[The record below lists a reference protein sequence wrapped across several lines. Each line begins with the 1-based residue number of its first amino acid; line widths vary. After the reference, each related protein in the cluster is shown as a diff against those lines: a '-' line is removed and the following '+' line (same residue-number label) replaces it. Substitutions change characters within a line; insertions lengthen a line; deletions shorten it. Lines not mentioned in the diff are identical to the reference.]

1 MMDLDKKMI
10 GNQFG
15 WLTVIKR
22 ADSANGRKRYLCRCK
37 CGKEVVKIGKYLR
50 SGATTSCGCVR
61 SKKFRG
67 INSRTYR
74 DLTGQVFGKL
84 TVINVKNFNNGH
96 ANFLCKCECGNMTIV
111 SSGNLRSGQ
120 TKSCGCLKTI
130 DKMLECTNK
139 SLSVERGTS
148 ILTLIKKG
156 TGKSMR
162 KGVSFETKRGKW
174 IAYMCFKGKKYKK
187 RFDTKEE
194 AVRYRETLEKELF
207 QPVLEKAHKIGM
219 LDKNY
224 NYVVN
229 HAE

>member
-10 GNQFG
+10 GKQFG

-37 CGKEVVKIGKYLR
+37 CGKEVIKFGKYLR
-50 SGATTSCGCVR
+50 NGATTSCGCVR

-67 INSRTYR
+67 TNSRTYK

-84 TVINVKNFNNGH
+84 TVINVKNFNNGR

-111 SSGNLRSGQ
+111 SSGNLQCGK

-148 ILTLIKKG
+148 VFGL
-156 TGKSMR
+156 MR
-162 KGVSFETKRGKW
+162 KNILKMLNSCNPQGYLIRMARKSSRGILYDLKIIISKQISRISTRALSSGVKEVSLLPRG
-174 IAYMCFKGKKYKK
+174 
-187 RFDTKEE
+187 
-194 AVRYRETLEKELF
+194 LL
-207 QPVLEKAHKIGM
+207 
-219 LDKNY
+219 
-224 NYVVN
+224 
-229 HAE
+229 